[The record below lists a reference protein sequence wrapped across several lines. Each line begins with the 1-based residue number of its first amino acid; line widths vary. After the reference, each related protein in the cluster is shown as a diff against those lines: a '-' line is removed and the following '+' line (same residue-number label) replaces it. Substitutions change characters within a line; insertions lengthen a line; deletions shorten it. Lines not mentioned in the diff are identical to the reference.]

1 MARKIIWTLEVAA
14 DLESIATYIAR
25 DSHFYSKSF
34 VREIINASLSLKE
47 FPERGRIVP
56 EFSNSAVHELF
67 IKEYRLIYK
76 IEESRIVILGIIH
89 GKRNLRLYPK
99 KTDKKRRGDDIF
111 NLNQNLAL
119 KYCFGHSISAPS
131 LCAASRGQ

>member
-1 MARKIIWTLEVAA
+1 MARKIIWTLEAA
-14 DLESIATYIAR
+14 DDLESIATYISR
-25 DSHFYSKSF
+25 DSHFYAKSF

-89 GKRNLRLYPK
+89 GKRGL
-99 KTDKKRRGDDIF
+99 KTLLEKDK
-111 NLNQNLAL
+111 L
-119 KYCFGHSISAPS
+119 KN
-131 LCAASRGQ
+131 